1 MNKQPLEKKHRF
13 VLSIQTKIL
22 LWSGISF
29 FISATLIIL
38 YAALALRTGAT
49 GPAEEKA
56 LDVARGQSSEIRG
69 VLETTLSAGKTFT
82 QSVIGVK
89 TEGVELSRDQIN
101 AMLRQVLKANPQYVG
116 VDVLFEPNAFDGRDA
131 EFINSEGSDA
141 NGRFLPYWTRGDT
154 GKIQVELLQEYDTSD
169 WYQCPKTTK
178 VSCLIDPYI
187 YPVQG
192 KDVWMTSLVV
202 PFVVNDKFLGITGI
216 DTPVTFLQE
225 LADKADIYNGNGKLA
240 IISNNGTLLGVTGH
254 PDLIGQPVQALHNDF
269 SAEDYQKLRNG
280 EETLRYDPQDQSLE
294 VFVPIQVGD
303 TATPWSVNVIIPNA
317 AIVAD
322 ASRQMWLMIGIG
334 GGLFLGSLL
343 ALFFAARR
351 IAQPIRKITDVAL
364 QVAGGNLNVV
374 ADVQSTDETGIL
386 ADTFNQM
393 TEQLRTSIN
402 TLEQRVADRAKALTT
417 SAEVSRRLAL
427 VTNTRQ
433 LAKEV
438 VEQVQSA
445 FHYYHAHIYFVDPES
460 KDLVMAG
467 GTGEAGATM
476 LARGHKIPNGRGLVG
491 RAASTNSPILV
502 PDVTQEEGWLPNP
515 LLPETRSE
523 AAVPIALGSQ
533 VLGVLDVQQNVVN
546 GLGEDDINLLQ
557 SLAGQVAISLQ
568 NARTFEEATAKAER
582 EALINTIGQKIQ
594 RAPTVEDTLKI
605 AVRELGSAIG
615 AAHVGAN
622 ISGHRH
628 NGNTKEDN

>member
-1 MNKQPLEKKHRF
+1 MSKQTPEKKHR
-13 VLSIQTKIL
+13 VLLSIQTKIL

-38 YAALALRTGAT
+38 YGAFALRNGAI

-56 LDVARGQSSEIRG
+56 LDVARGEASEIRG
-69 VLETTLSAGKTFT
+69 ILETTLGAGETFT
-82 QSVIGVK
+82 QSLIGAK
-89 TEGVELSRDQIN
+89 TEGVELSRDQVN
-101 AMLRQVLKANPQYVG
+101 AMLRQVLKANPQFVG
-116 VDVLFEPNAFDGRDA
+116 VDVLFEPNAFDGSDA
-131 EFINSEGSDA
+131 EFVNSEGSDA
-141 NGRFLPYWTRGDT
+141 NGRFLPYWTRDNT
-154 GKIQVELLQEYDTSD
+154 GKIQVELLQDYDTSD

-192 KDVWMTSLVV
+192 KDVWMTSLVI
-202 PFVVNDKFLGITGI
+202 PFVVNDRFLGITGI
-216 DTPVTFLQE
+216 DTPVAFLQE
-225 LADKADIYNGNGKLA
+225 LADKADIYNGNGKIA

-254 PDLIGQPVQALHNDF
+254 PDLIGQPVKALHEDF
-269 SAEDYQKLRNG
+269 SAEDYQKIENG
-280 EETLRYDPQDQSLE
+280 EETLRYDPKDQSLE

-303 TATPWSVNVIIPNA
+303 TATPWAVNVFIPSA
-317 AIVAD
+317 AVVAE
-322 ASRQMWLMIGIG
+322 ASRQMWRLIGIG
-334 GGLFLGSLL
+334 SGLFVGSLL
-343 ALFFAARR
+343 ALYFVARQ

-364 QVAGGNLNVV
+364 QVAGGDLNVV
-374 ADVQSTDETGIL
+374 ADFQSTDETGIL
-386 ADTFNQM
+386 AGAFNKM
-393 TEQLRTSIN
+393 TEQLRTLIS

-417 SAEVSRRLAL
+417 SAEVTRRLAL
-427 VTNTRQ
+427 ARNTHQ

-467 GTGEAGATM
+467 GTGEVGATM
-476 LARGHKIPNGRGLVG
+476 LARRHKIPNGRGLVG
-491 RAASTNSPILV
+491 RAASTNTPILV
-502 PDVTQEEGWLPNP
+502 PDVAKEEGWLPNP

-523 AAVPIALGSQ
+523 AAIPIAIGNQ

-546 GLGEDDINLLQ
+546 GLGDDDISLLQ
-557 SLAGQVAISLQ
+557 SLAGQVAITLQ

-582 EALINTIGQKIQ
+582 EALINTIGQRIQ

-605 AVRELGSAIG
+605 AVRELGSALG
-615 AAHVGAN
+615 ASRVGAN
-622 ISGHRH
+622 ISAHRPSR
-628 NGNTKEDN
+628 NPIENN